1 MSSTTYLSKYVHTV
15 IVEYGHNFNSCID
28 NYLSYNLTY
37 NWQRIGEEFGP
48 ITGELLKITLTFIY
62 LVVVQNVCHTVGPLP
77 GRKIIC
83 PNKPTCSENINLNR
97 LSLGY

>member
-28 NYLSYNLTY
+28 NYLSHNLTY
-37 NWQRIGEEFGP
+37 NWQRIGEEFGT

-62 LVVVQNVCHTVGPLP
+62 LVVSHTECLSYRRTPP
-77 GRKIIC
+77 RDQAQAT
-83 PNKPTCSENINLNR
+83 KPFARINQLV
-97 LSLGY
+97 LKTSI

>member
-15 IVEYGHNFNSCID
+15 IVEYGHNFNSCTD
-28 NYLSYNLTY
+28 NYLSHNLTY

-62 LVVVQNVCHTVGPLP
+62 LVVVQNVVIPKDPSSGPSP
-77 GRKIIC
+77 GRKTVC
-83 PNKPTCSENINLNR
+83 LNKPTCLKTSI
-97 LSLGY
+97 